1 MNRKGKKRTLIPIL
15 SMVLVVM
22 MLFSG
27 CKGKTQIILTTP
39 LGDNELFRIG
49 DEVCTVA
56 EAKVF
61 LTTTQNQYETLIQPD
76 MWDKDFGGMS
86 LEDYVKESILAQLT
100 QIKSM
105 ALMAEER
112 KVTLDDAET
121 KAIGAAAKEYYES
134 LSAEELNYLG
144 ITMEQV
150 ENLYTQ
156 YALSEK
162 LYEEVTADVDTEV
175 SDDEARSIT
184 VQQIYIPK
192 TNTDAKAQ
200 AQEAYEKVTAENAD
214 FEAIALT
221 YDADGDIEAAY
232 RKGAAEAALETVVF
246 SLDINQISDVVEG
259 ESGYYIVKCISSFNR
274 EETDAN
280 KAEIIS
286 QRKTEAFDVVYQEF
300 IKQQPSQFNDEVWEK
315 LELQSDGSVST
326 ANFFDVYNQ
335 FMDVE

>member
-1 MNRKGKKRTLIPIL
+1 MNRKGKKRTLVPVL
-15 SMVLVVM
+15 SMVLIVM
-22 MLFSG
+22 LLCSG

-49 DEVCTVA
+49 DEVCTVE

-86 LEDYVKESILAQLT
+86 LEEYVKESILSQLT

-112 KVTLDDAET
+112 KVTLDESET
-121 KAIGAAAKEYYES
+121 KAISAAAKEYYQS
-134 LSAEELNYLG
+134 LTAEELSYLG
-144 ITMEQV
+144 ITVEQV

-156 YALSEK
+156 YALAEK

-192 TNTDAKAQ
+192 TNTDAKTKAT
-200 AQEAYEKVTAENAD
+200 EAHEKVMAEDAD

-221 YDADGDIEAAY
+221 YNEDGETEAVY
-232 RKGAAEAALETVVF
+232 RKGSAEEALENVVF
-246 SLDINQISDVVEG
+246 SLDINQISEVVEG
-259 ESGYYIVKCISSFNR
+259 ESGYYIIKCISSFNR

-280 KAEIIS
+280 KAEIIN
-286 QRKTEAFDVVYQEF
+286 QRKTEAFDAVYQEF
-300 IKQQPSQFNDEVWEK
+300 IQQQPSQFNDELWKK
-315 LELQSDGSVST
+315 LELKSDGTVST
-326 ANFFDVYNQ
+326 SNFFGIYNQ
-335 FMDVE
+335 FMDIE

>member
-1 MNRKGKKRTLIPIL
+1 MNKKGKKRTLIPMI
-15 SMVLVVM
+15 SMLLVVM
-22 MLFSG
+22 LLFSG

-39 LGDNELFRIG
+39 LSENELFRIG
-49 DEVCTVA
+49 DEVCTA
-56 EAKVF
+56 EEAKVF

-86 LEDYVKESILAQLT
+86 LEEYVKESILSQLT

-105 ALMAEER
+105 ALMAKEQ
-112 KVTLDDAET
+112 KVTLDESET
-121 KAIGAAAKEYYES
+121 KAIAAAAKEYYQS
-134 LSAEELNYLG
+134 LTAEELSYLG
-144 ITMEQV
+144 ITLEQV

-156 YALSEK
+156 YALAEK

-175 SDDEARSIT
+175 SDDEARSII

-192 TNTDAKAQ
+192 TNADAKAQ
-200 AQEAYEKVTAENAD
+200 AQEAHEKVTAEDAD

-221 YDADGDIEAAY
+221 YNENDETEASY

-280 KAEIIS
+280 KAEIIN
-286 QRKTEAFDVVYQEF
+286 QRKTEAFDAVYKEF
-300 IKQQPSQFNDEVWEK
+300 IQQQPSQFNDELWEK
-315 LELQSDGSVST
+315 LELQSDGTVST
-326 ANFFDVYNQ
+326 SNFFGIYNQ

>member
-1 MNRKGKKRTLIPIL
+1 MNRKGKKRTLVPVL
-15 SMVLVVM
+15 SMVLIVM
-22 MLFSG
+22 LLCSG

-49 DEVCTVA
+49 DEVCTVE

-86 LEDYVKESILAQLT
+86 LEEYVKESILSQLT

-112 KVTLDDAET
+112 KVTLDESET
-121 KAIGAAAKEYYES
+121 KAISAAAKEYYQS
-134 LSAEELNYLG
+134 LTAEELSYLG
-144 ITMEQV
+144 ITVEQV

-156 YALSEK
+156 YALAEK

-184 VQQIYIPK
+184 VQQKYIPK
-192 TNTDAKAQ
+192 TNTDAKTKAT
-200 AQEAYEKVTAENAD
+200 EAHEKVMAEDAD

-221 YDADGDIEAAY
+221 YNEDGETEAVY
-232 RKGAAEAALETVVF
+232 RKGSAEVALENVVF
-246 SLDINQISDVVEG
+246 SLDINQISEVVEG
-259 ESGYYIVKCISSFNR
+259 ESGYYIVKCISTMDYEATQANKLVLAEQRKKEAFSEAYTEIATNTHSQFR
-274 EETDAN
+274 DKQWEKLTLKEEIHTTDAN
-280 KAEIIS
+280 FFEIYD
-286 QRKTEAFDVVYQEF
+286 EYV
-300 IKQQPSQFNDEVWEK
+300 KQ
-315 LELQSDGSVST
+315 
-326 ANFFDVYNQ
+326 
-335 FMDVE
+335 